1 MLCAVR
7 IHMLNE
13 SDLDVVCPSTSG
25 AFWTSDGN
33 DKRCEGGG
41 FNWTRPI
48 SIENENKTIT
58 GELKNVQSLKISVF
72 YNNLLITK
80 IVTIVIILLYSSFL
94 FVMSFSVNSIFE
106 N

>member
-58 GELKNVQSLKISVF
+58 GELKNVQSLSTATSVKI
-72 YNNLLITK
+72 
-80 IVTIVIILLYSSFL
+80 FL
-94 FVMSFSVNSIFE
+94 TFFSLFFAVGHFTFWRGVAYI
-106 N
+106 